1 MFKLF
6 CFLRSCLHM
15 AWMVVTVVPFACA
28 ILLLTPFVSKR
39 LLYVIASTWLRHV
52 VVSLRF
58 FCGVRWRIQ
67 GMEHI
72 PLEGVAPV
80 ILAKHQSTYETFL
93 LPAILPRPIAYVYK
107 KELNWVPFFG
117 WAIAQLDMVHIDR
130 KQGRAAFRKV
140 TEEGGR
146 IMAAGTSVAMF
157 PEGTRIPRGQV
168 GEYKTGGTRLALA
181 TGCAIVPI
189 AITSAQCW
197 PRKGFIK
204 YPGVVDVSIGAPIA
218 AVKGRSADDLMEQA
232 KGFIEGEMQR
242 LDAQAYPALTQGEPA

>member
-1 MFKLF
+1 MFTLF
-6 CFLRSCLHM
+6 CFLRSALHM
-15 AWMVVTVVPFACA
+15 LWMGLTVVPFACA
-28 ILLLTPFVSKR
+28 ILLAAPFASKAF
-39 LLYVIASTWLRHV
+39 LYRIARTWLHHV
-52 VVSLRF
+52 VLSLRWI
-58 FCGVRWRIQ
+58 CGVQWRIT
-67 GMEHI
+67 GIENI
-72 PLEGVAPV
+72 PLDGVAPV

-93 LPAILPRPIAYVYK
+93 LPAIMPRPIAYVYK

-146 IMAAGTSVAMF
+146 IMASGVSVAMF

-181 TGCAIVPI
+181 TGGSVVPV
-189 AITSAQCW
+189 AITSAKCW

-204 YPGVVDVSIGAPIA
+204 YPGVVDVAIGAPIA
-218 AVKGRSADDLMEQA
+218 ARKGQSADALMAQVQD
-232 KGFIEGEMQR
+232 FIETHMQQ
-242 LDAQAYPALTQGEPA
+242 LDPEAYPAV

>member
-1 MFKLF
+1 MFKLL
-6 CFLRSCLHM
+6 CWLRSAIHM
-15 AWMVVTVVPFACA
+15 LWMVLTVVPFACA
-28 ILLLTPFVSKR
+28 ILLARPFASKAF
-39 LLYVIASTWLRHV
+39 LYRIARTWLHHV
-52 VVSLRF
+52 VLSLRWI
-58 FCGVRWRIQ
+58 CGVQWRIQ
-67 GMEHI
+67 GMENI
-72 PLEGVAPV
+72 PLTGTAPV

-140 TEEGGR
+140 TEQGGR
-146 IMAAGTSVAMF
+146 IMAGGTSVAMF

-181 TGCAIVPI
+181 TGASIVPI
-189 AITSAQCW
+189 AITSARCW

-204 YPGVVDVSIGAPIA
+204 YPGVVDVVIGPAIA
-218 AVKGRSADDLMEQA
+218 ATKGQSADALMAQVQ
-232 KGFIEGEMQR
+232 GFIEAQMQKH
-242 LDAQAYPALTQGEPA
+242 DPEAYTQSAPTA

>member
-1 MFKLF
+1 MFKLL
-6 CFLRSCLHM
+6 CFLRSAIHM
-15 AWMVVTVVPFACA
+15 LWMGITVVPFACA
-28 ILLLTPFVSKR
+28 ILLAAPFASKAF
-39 LLYVIASTWLRHV
+39 LYRIARTWLHHV
-52 VVSLRF
+52 VVSLRCI
-58 FCGVRWRIQ
+58 CGVQWRIQ
-67 GMEHI
+67 GMENI

-146 IMAAGTSVAMF
+146 IMAGGVSVAMF

-181 TGCAIVPI
+181 TGSDLVPI
-189 AITSAQCW
+189 AITSARCW

-218 AVKGRSADDLMEQA
+218 AVKGQSADALMAQVQ
-232 KGFIEGEMQR
+232 GFIEGEMRR
-242 LDAQAYPALTQGEPA
+242 LDPEGFASTV

>member
-1 MFKLF
+1 MFTLF
-6 CFLRSCLHM
+6 CFLRSVLHM
-15 AWMVVTVVPFACA
+15 LWMALTVVPFACA
-28 ILLLTPFVSKR
+28 ILLAAPFASKAF
-39 LLYVIASTWLRHV
+39 LYRIARTWLHHV
-52 VVSLRF
+52 VLSLRWI
-58 FCGVRWRIQ
+58 CGVQWRIT
-67 GMEHI
+67 GIENI
-72 PLEGVAPV
+72 PLDGVAPV

-93 LPAILPRPIAYVYK
+93 LPAIMPRPIAYVYK

-146 IMAAGTSVAMF
+146 IMASGVSVAMF

-181 TGCAIVPI
+181 TGGSVVPV
-189 AITSAQCW
+189 AITSAKCW

-204 YPGVVDVSIGAPIA
+204 YPGVVDVAIGAPIA
-218 AVKGRSADDLMEQA
+218 ARKGQSADALMAQA
-232 KGFIEGEMQR
+232 QSFIEAEMRR
-242 LDAQAYPALTQGEPA
+242 LDPEAYAR